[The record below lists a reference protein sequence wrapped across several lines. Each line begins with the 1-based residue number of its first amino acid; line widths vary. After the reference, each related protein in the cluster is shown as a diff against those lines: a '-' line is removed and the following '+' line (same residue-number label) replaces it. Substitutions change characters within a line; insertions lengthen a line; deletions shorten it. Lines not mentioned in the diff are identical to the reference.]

1 MLLNKWRGSCR
12 ATPQYKVGDHVTV
25 CLALESRTCSFEP
38 NTEYVIRDVNITDAG
53 TVLYTIESNGD
64 DVTLDEA
71 TINIDKPVQEEEAA
85 TSGDLKWGI
94 INYVLYLLILAG
106 LVAIKYM
113 LVAPV

>member
-1 MLLNKWRGSCR
+1 MLLNKGRGSCR
-12 ATPQYKVGDHVTV
+12 ATPQYKVGDRVTV
-25 CLALESRTCSFEP
+25 CLALGSRTCSFEP
-38 NTEYVIRDVNITDAG
+38 NTEYVIRNVNVTDAG

-64 DVTLDEA
+64 DITVDEA
-71 TINIDKPVQEEEAA
+71 TINIDKPVQKEVA
-85 TSGDLKWGI
+85 TSSDLKWGI

>member
-38 NTEYVIRDVNITDAG
+38 NTEYVIRDVNITDVG
-53 TVLYTIESNGD
+53 TVFYTIESNGD
-64 DVTLDEA
+64 DVTVDEA
-71 TINIDKPVQEEEAA
+71 TINIDKSVQEEEA
-85 TSGDLKWGI
+85 TSDDLKWGI

-113 LVAPV
+113 LVAHV

>member
-1 MLLNKWRGSCR
+1 MLLNKGRGSCR

-38 NTEYVIRDVNITDAG
+38 NTEYVIRNVNVTDAG

-64 DVTLDEA
+64 DITVDEA
-71 TINIDKPVQEEEAA
+71 TINIDKPVQKEVA

-113 LVAPV
+113 LVAHV